1 MNKNPAVT
9 FLRILQLIVGIIIIP
24 FLFELVTLG
33 NALLA
38 LWYANLKWI
47 WIIIGG
53 FSLTIMASS
62 LITVIFT
69 FIINLIKRNSIAPK
83 ILNWILIP
91 IIALLALY
99 KVYIFWDETD
109 FDNGKQIFSFFA
121 FLTMTFYSATMI
133 AVAIFANKFSDYE

>member
-1 MNKNPAVT
+1 MSKNPAVT
-9 FLRILQLIVGIIIIP
+9 LLRILQLVVGIIIIP

-38 LWYANLKWI
+38 LWYASLKWI

-62 LITVIFT
+62 LITMIFT
-69 FIINLIKRNSIAPK
+69 FIINLIKKNSIAPK
-83 ILNWILIP
+83 VLNWILIP
-91 IIALLALY
+91 IITLLALY

-121 FLTMTFYSATMI
+121 FLIMTFYSATMI
-133 AVAIFANKFSDYE
+133 GFAIFSNKMTDFE